1 MKQMTASAFK
11 AKCLQLM
18 DEVAATG
25 EPVIITKNGHPI
37 CQLVPYRRKPK
48 TLYGALQ
55 GSIRSTGDL
64 IARSM
69 RGRARCSGTMRATER
84 GHDTG
89 HPWLPDQ
96 GSDGGGTRRVCR
108 SHRDVLTQNQVI
120 HQRFGVAA

>member
-25 EPVIITKNGHPI
+25 EPVIITKNGQPI

-55 GSIRSTGDL
+55 GSIRITGDL
-64 IARSM
+64 IA
-69 RGRARCSGTMRATER
+69 
-84 GHDTG
+84 
-89 HPWLPDQ
+89 PL
-96 GSDGGGTRRVCR
+96 
-108 SHRDVLTQNQVI
+108 DVAWEALQ
-120 HQRFGVAA
+120 

>member
-1 MKQMTASAFK
+1 MKQLTASAFK

-55 GSIRSTGDL
+55 GRLKITGDL
-64 IARSM
+64 MA
-69 RGRARCSGTMRATER
+69 
-84 GHDTG
+84 
-89 HPWLPDQ
+89 PL
-96 GSDGGGTRRVCR
+96 
-108 SHRDVLTQNQVI
+108 DVAWEVLQ
-120 HQRFGVAA
+120 

>member
-25 EPVIITKNGHPI
+25 EPVLITKNGQPM

-55 GSIRSTGDL
+55 GSLKITGDL
-64 IARSM
+64 MA
-69 RGRARCSGTMRATER
+69 
-84 GHDTG
+84 
-89 HPWLPDQ
+89 PL
-96 GSDGGGTRRVCR
+96 
-108 SHRDVLTQNQVI
+108 DVAWEALQ
-120 HQRFGVAA
+120 